1 MRRIRALLLIL
12 LLGLCAG
19 LAAAQDDLPTGVAI
33 DSPLPKVSGVD
44 LTGERVNLDDVMGK
58 KTLVLSFWSIYC
70 SDCVMELDD
79 LRSIRAEFP
88 VDEVEVVA
96 VNTDSSL
103 PLSRI
108 TSFLR
113 RYEGVRGAQ
122 LNVRHI
128 LDRDSSLLEN
138 LGVRYI
144 PLMITVSKAGL
155 VTSVVSGYNHDE
167 DQGRLHRALQE
178 GSVALGVW
186 NSSLRGRLR
195 SILRSS
201 GPSGESVEWGT
212 FRVEEEMDLF
222 GVYGPNGW
230 ESTFTS
236 SSDRVQEMGKVEETV
251 SGRLRIALMRNALAS
266 IGIRLPR
273 DYQNPFQQHGVHP
286 PSCPLKG
293 DEERGLSKLYYEL
306 DFDTI
311 FETLEESALWIDDTY
326 HAGKVCDVDL
336 GLLRDRTAGINFSGE
351 VSEISVIT
359 ASDYDFKPRAVLSE
373 LVKTSY
379 RIKGIKEN
387 TLIYFGD
394 STTLVDEIEELSVKG
409 LNIYTEKL
417 DDKTV
422 RVEVY

>member
-1 MRRIRALLLIL
+1 MRRMMALTLML
-12 LLGLCAG
+12 LLGLWAG

-33 DSPLPKVSGVD
+33 DSPLPKVGGVNLSGESV
-44 LTGERVNLDDVMGK
+44 TLDDVMGK

-113 RYEGVRGAQ
+113 RYEGVRGAK

-128 LDRDSSLLEN
+128 LDRDSSLLET

-155 VTSVVSGYNHDE
+155 VTSVVSGYNHEE

-222 GVYGPNGW
+222 GVYGPDGW
-230 ESTFTS
+230 EASLTN
-236 SSDRVQEMGKVEETV
+236 SSDRDVEMGKVEETV
-251 SGRLRIALMRNALAS
+251 SGRLRIALMRNAMAS

-273 DYQNPFQQHGVHP
+273 DYQNPFQQHGVHLP
-286 PSCPLKG
+286 ACPLK
-293 DEERGLSKLYYEL
+293 DEGRALSKLYYEL

-311 FETLEESALWIDDTY
+311 FETLEESAMWIGDTY

-336 GLLRDRTAGINFSGE
+336 GLLRDRITEIDFNPAI
-351 VSEISVIT
+351 SEISVIT

-373 LVKTSY
+373 LVKSSY
-379 RIKGIKEN
+379 RIRSVKEN
-387 TLIYFGD
+387 ILVYFGD
-394 STTLVDEIEELSVKG
+394 ATMLVDEIDDLSIKG
-409 LNIYTEKL
+409 LNIYAEKL